1 MTKQALVLII
11 VLLYVLL
18 RSFFIEPNSLDVV
31 NYKIE
36 SKYLSGVRVAFLS
49 DLHLKKNDYK
59 RLNKIAMLAN
69 KQNPDII
76 ILGGDYFSGQDYKKS
91 MNAALIGQKFS
102 MFNIP
107 VFAVLGEQ
115 DWLTNGESITDDFYY
130 SGVEVLENSNKR
142 TVLKG
147 RYVDIIGFADKTTRG
162 VDIEKAFYHTMRPR
176 ILVTHNPD
184 VYYDI
189 MEDVDL
195 ILAGHTHGGQF
206 ILPFTPPLFVPSK
219 FGAEFASGLINSRK
233 NKMIISKGIGT
244 SVVPIR
250 LNCKPEIVIVDFV
263 PVGSIINEK
272 AK

>member
-1 MTKQALVLII
+1 MTKQMIVVAALLV
-11 VLLYVLL
+11 YVLF
-18 RSFFIEPNSLDVV
+18 RSFFIEPNSLVTT

-36 SKYLSGVRVAFLS
+36 NADLAGVRLAFLS
-49 DLHLKKNDYK
+49 DLHLRKNDYNK
-59 RLNKIAMLAN
+59 LNKIAMMTN
-69 KQNPDII
+69 KQHPDVI
-76 ILGGDYFSGQDYKKS
+76 ILGGDFLNGQNYKKS
-91 MNAALIGQKFS
+91 MNVTMIGQKLS

-107 VFAVLGEQ
+107 IYAVLGQQ
-115 DWLTNGESITDDFYY
+115 DWLTDGTQITQDLEYG
-130 SGVEVLENSNKR
+130 GVKVLENSSR
-142 TVLKG
+142 RAVIKG
-147 RYVDIIGFADKTTRG
+147 RYVDIIGLADLTTRG
-162 VDIEKAFYHTMRPR
+162 IDIEKAFYRTMRPR

-184 VYYDI
+184 VYYDV

-219 FGAEFASGLINSRK
+219 FGVEFASGLIHIRK

-244 SVVPIR
+244 SVLPVR

-263 PVGSIINEK
+263 PVGSIVDTK